1 MTMEDDLKKYE
12 TLLIINEL
20 SEVIKYHTT
29 ALEQLGEMVSKGI
42 SPFTSGQLEAMRNH
56 LRDNQNILLRE
67 FNGLQQ
73 GGRANKTYD
82 KRYVCSKCSS
92 VFMMP
97 LPDGLC
103 DECRV
108 KAVPNAY
115 DRFKKSKP
123 PTIEGDYDSNNNAA
137 PAPDAKESTAE
148 ED

>member
-1 MTMEDDLKKYE
+1 MTMEEDVKRYE

-29 ALEQLGEMVSKGI
+29 ALEQLGTMVSGGS
-42 SPFTSGQLEAMRNH
+42 SPFTSGQLEAMRDH

-73 GGRANKTYD
+73 SGRVKKTYD
-82 KRYVCSKCSS
+82 KRYVCTKCNG

-97 LPDGLC
+97 LPEGLC

-108 KAVPNAY
+108 KDVPNAY
-115 DRFKKSKP
+115 DRFKKP
-123 PTIEGDYDSNNNAA
+123 QPAGEDDGDGGAADEARDS
-137 PAPDAKESTAE
+137 
-148 ED
+148 